1 MQNPRFA
8 KNFFLQVRKRYRH
21 TFISCIHSLI
31 LGSLCVALAP
41 WARAE
46 DGAGEPA
53 PATPIH
59 EPVES
64 EVIVQGLVSYG
75 HYNIFASGRGAHLYS
90 VGVEYDRHS
99 WGQLLHGQMDYVGEV
114 VPVLLLDAAKSYNI
128 WGTPLTPE
136 RTIIPGVAIMPIGFR
151 LLWRDGKAFKP
162 FLLAKG
168 GMLAFTQKAM
178 SQNATYENFCLQSS
192 IGMQLKMTERT
203 DLRLGLFSD
212 FHFSNAFIVPV
223 NPGLDTM
230 SATMGISYHLGG
242 VGRR

>member
-1 MQNPRFA
+1 M
-8 KNFFLQVRKRYRH
+8 
-21 TFISCIHSLI
+21 
-31 LGSLCVALAP
+31 
-41 WARAE
+41 
-46 DGAGEPA
+46 
-53 PATPIH
+53 TPVH

-114 VPVLLLDAAKSYNI
+114 VPVLLLNASKSYNL
-128 WGTPLTPE
+128 WGTPTSPD
-136 RTIIPGVAIMPIGFR
+136 RVIIPGVAILPIGFR
-151 LLWRDGKAFKP
+151 LLWRDGKAIKP
-162 FLLAKG
+162 YMLAKG

-178 SQNATYENFCLQSS
+178 AQNGTYENFCLQSAV
-192 IGMQLKMTERT
+192 GMQVRMTERT

-212 FHFSNAFIVPV
+212 FHFSNGFIVPI

-230 SATMGISYHLGG
+230 SATMGISYHLRGA
-242 VGRR
+242 GRK